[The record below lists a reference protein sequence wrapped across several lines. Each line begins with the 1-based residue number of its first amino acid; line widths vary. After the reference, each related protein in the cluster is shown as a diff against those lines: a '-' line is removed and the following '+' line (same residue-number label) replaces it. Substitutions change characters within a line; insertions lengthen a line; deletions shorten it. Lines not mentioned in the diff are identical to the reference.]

1 MIETITLIGFVQA
14 LFGML
19 LFATKRPKH
28 LSFVLLIVWLA
39 VVAVFLGAILLPF
52 QVVDYFKPGIFP
64 LLFLFGPLLYFY
76 VCSLTI
82 EHYKFRIIN
91 LLHLLPWLLVCIHR
105 VFTSPVSI
113 SNTSGFSVNSITSYN
128 EIYFVLLIVSLF
140 IYWVFSV
147 RMILKHRKNIP
158 YYFSNYSQKN
168 TLTWL
173 ILVLVIFLFFFVAIF
188 LLPFFESVLKASFF
202 VFISLPVNLTVFTFI
217 IVFFGINQSV
227 FFEPEKVTEPD
238 LITESEKKYERSAL
252 KQSQITSISKTVY
265 NYLKEKKPYLNSDY
279 SLQMMVDDLDISRQ
293 NLSQVINSGQKKNF
307 YKLINEF
314 RVNEVKA
321 LLKNSNYEHY
331 TLLGIAFECGFNSK
345 TSFNRIF
352 KEETGVTPT
361 AYKNSL

>member
-1 MIETITLIGFVQA
+1 
-14 LFGML
+14 
-19 LFATKRPKH
+19 
-28 LSFVLLIVWLA
+28 
-39 VVAVFLGAILLPF
+39 
-52 QVVDYFKPGIFP
+52 
-64 LLFLFGPLLYFY
+64 
-76 VCSLTI
+76 
-82 EHYKFRIIN
+82 
-91 LLHLLPWLLVCIHR
+91 
-105 VFTSPVSI
+105 
-113 SNTSGFSVNSITSYN
+113 
-128 EIYFVLLIVSLF
+128 
-140 IYWVFSV
+140 
-147 RMILKHRKNIP
+147 MILKHRKNIP

-227 FFEPEKVTEPD
+227 FFEPEKITEPD

-252 KQSQITSISKTVY
+252 KQSQITSISETVY

-321 LLKNSNYEHY
+321 LLKNSKYEHY